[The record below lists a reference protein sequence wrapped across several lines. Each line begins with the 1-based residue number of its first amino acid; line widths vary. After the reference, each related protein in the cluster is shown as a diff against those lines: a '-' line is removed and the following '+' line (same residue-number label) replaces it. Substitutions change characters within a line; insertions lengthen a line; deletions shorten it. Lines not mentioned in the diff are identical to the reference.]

1 MSMYKAVCYR
11 AGQFFR
17 GLIAP
22 VRPEERALVE
32 MWLSPAE
39 KALFDRMPCR
49 DRRHSLD
56 VFHTLRQAGYTDP
69 VLLEAAL
76 LHDAGKSDPRLTLA
90 HRVAVVL
97 LCRFAPAWL
106 ERWARDGRGWKAGF
120 SIHMQHPERGAQMA
134 AQAGSAAEVVEL
146 IRVHQTHPAP
156 DERVRILQWAD
167 GQN

>member
-1 MSMYKAVCYR
+1 MTMLETVRYR

-17 GLIAP
+17 GLIAA
-22 VRPEERALVE
+22 VRPDERALVAK
-32 MWLSPAE
+32 WLSPAE
-39 KALFDRMPCR
+39 RAIFDGMPRR

-69 VLLEAAL
+69 ALLEAAL

-97 LCRFAPAWL
+97 LRRFAPAWL
-106 ERWARDGRGWKAGF
+106 ERWAHDGRGWKAGF
-120 SIHMQHPERGAQMA
+120 SVHMQHPERGAQMA